1 MQPTSV
7 TKTYTVSKLT
17 FIGPRDTVYYQFSAH
32 KSEKRPRLSAKAKQ
46 AKYLFIKSDIVCSTE
61 SRTLAVAMFHELYSA
76 HRMDRLCINISR
88 RCILQDSVEQSQA
101 FNDSPT
107 TQAIRARK
115 FTQTTRD
122 AQKAKVQ
129 ERKATPWLS
138 ARVKGSETQTFMWSK
153 ADEIYDHWLTVD
165 GAGYGSGYRAINT
178 LFYIR
183 WGFYVDTIVMLQH
196 FKSGWNPHEDL
207 HWQTYYH

>member
-1 MQPTSV
+1 MQPTYV
-7 TKTYTVSKLT
+7 TNAYTVSKLT
-17 FIGPRDTVYYQFSAH
+17 FIGPRDTVYYQYSAH
-32 KSEKRPRLSAKAKQ
+32 RSEKRPRLSTKAKQ
-46 AKYLFIKSDIVCSTE
+46 AKYLFIKSDIVCTTE
-61 SRTLAVAMFHELYSA
+61 SSTLAVAMFHALFEE
-76 HRMDRLCINISR
+76 HRRDRLCINISR
-88 RCILQDSVEQSQA
+88 RCSLPDFDVQTKS
-101 FNDSPT
+101 FNDSP
-107 TQAIRARK
+107 ASLAMRARK
-115 FTQTTRD
+115 WTQAARD

-153 ADEIYDHWLTVD
+153 ADEIYDYWLKV
-165 GAGYGSGYRAINT
+165 YGVWGKGGYRAINT

-183 WGFYVDTIVMLQH
+183 WGFYVDTIVMLQR